1 MHYGDASDAQ
11 LGDSYF
17 LNEIPSL
24 FCRHG
29 VAFPI
34 KPSSWILKIKGVL
47 ITEERIMGGT
57 WSPDSEI

>member
-1 MHYGDASDAQ
+1 MHYGDVSDAQ
-11 LGDSYF
+11 LGDSSF

-34 KPSSWILKIKGVL
+34 KPFSWILKTKGVL
-47 ITEERIMGGT
+47 ITEERIMG
-57 WSPDSEI
+57 WNMESRL